1 MTNRSA
7 SNGDAPSTWIP
18 SPLLARRTVP
28 STPPGN
34 FLRRFHTALDPGCHP
49 VGETRCLSTVLR
61 GAQYR
66 MVAGPMG
73 HGSRLCFRS
82 GLAGVARARCR
93 VECGALRSFI
103 NGKLLSMSDF
113 AGGGIMAGSRPVAIL
128 ARSRSSEAMAAGT
141 TERTRH
147 REQTIDQT
155 RSIVQLA
162 VAEPLSSWC
171 SPASFAIL
179 AVTVTLA
186 WA

>member
-1 MTNRSA
+1 MTNRNA
-7 SNGDAPSTWIP
+7 SNGDAPSTWFP
-18 SPLLARRTVP
+18 LPLLARRIVP
-28 STPPGN
+28 STPPETFFGVSAP
-34 FLRRFHTALDPGCHP
+34 RSVRVVVP
-49 VGETRCLSTVLR
+49 VTSHGASRPSCVLR
-61 GAQYR
+61 SNR

-73 HGSRLCFRS
+73 HGCRLCFRS

-103 NGKLLSMSDF
+103 NGKLLSMSDL

-155 RSIVQLA
+155 RSNA
-162 VAEPLSSWC
+162 R
-171 SPASFAIL
+171 
-179 AVTVTLA
+179 
-186 WA
+186 

>member
-1 MTNRSA
+1 MRRVLVF
-7 SNGDAPSTWIP
+7 PL
-18 SPLLARRTVP
+18 PLLARRIVP

-34 FLRRFHTALDPGCHP
+34 FFRRFRTALGPGCHP
-49 VGETRCLSTVLR
+49 SDEPRRLSTVLR
-61 GAQYR
+61 CAQYR

-103 NGKLLSMSDF
+103 NGKPLKMSDF

-128 ARSRSSEAMAAGT
+128 ARGRSSEVMAAGA

-147 REQTIDQT
+147 RELMTDQT

-171 SPASFAIL
+171 SPTSFAIL
-179 AVTVTLA
+179 ALTVTPA
-186 WA
+186 WP

>member
-1 MTNRSA
+1 L
-7 SNGDAPSTWIP
+7 
-18 SPLLARRTVP
+18 PLLARRIVP

-34 FLRRFHTALDPGCHP
+34 FFRCFHTALGPGGHP
-49 VGETRCLSTVLR
+49 GDESRRLSTVLR
-61 GAQYR
+61 CAQCR

-93 VECGALRSFI
+93 VECGHLAVIHQRQTAQA
-103 NGKLLSMSDF
+103 SDF

-128 ARSRSSEAMAAGT
+128 ARGRSSEAMAAGT
-141 TERTRH
+141 TGRTRH
-147 REQTIDQT
+147 RKLATDQT

-171 SPASFAIL
+171 APASFAIL

-186 WA
+186 WASRCFSRWRR